1 MLHKAKP
8 QRQRDQGCHTITI
21 NTNQGIHLDALIN
34 LGSGGWIR
42 TNDLRVMSPTS
53 YLCSTPHSL
62 IPIWKSAAKV
72 LLFRDMTKCRQ
83 KLFEKLTKRVMEFNL
98 LEQVFNICKKELTV
112 GFGDFSN
119 GAKHKIDPFFERCN
133 TRLPA
138 KLLVISAQLT
148 LEEREST
155 PQ

>member
-1 MLHKAKP
+1 MERVYEIKE
-8 QRQRDQGCHTITI
+8 Q
-21 NTNQGIHLDALIN
+21 NQHGFSSV
-34 LGSGGWIR
+34 GSGGWIR

-62 IPIWKSAAKV
+62 IPIRKSAAKV

-119 GAKHKIDPFFERCN
+119 GAKHTNDPFFERFN

-148 LEEREST
+148 PEEREST